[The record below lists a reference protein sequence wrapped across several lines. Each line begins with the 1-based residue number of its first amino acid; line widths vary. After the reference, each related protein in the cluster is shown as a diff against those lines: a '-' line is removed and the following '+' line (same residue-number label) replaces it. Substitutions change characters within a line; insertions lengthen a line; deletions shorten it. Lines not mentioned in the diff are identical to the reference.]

1 VKQLQPK
8 NGKLHLSQPTPP
20 AFHLSISICVGNQLL
35 LRPTFLLKKLP
46 QGRWTNSSWINKGL
60 ESLKKLIRLLLVTP
74 HPSTSDPCT
83 PLPHLPV
90 RLIIILQSRPHWN
103 QCSAITLGPKPQ
115 IHPIY
120 PLPSWGIQVSDQ
132 RPSQTSYGPL
142 IIPLSVKENKIQ
154 VRVKV
159 KIPRPQFSQ
168 GQKGKPF

>member
-90 RLIIILQSRPHWN
+90 RLIIILQGRPHWN

-132 RPSQTSYGPL
+132 RSSQTSYGPL

-159 KIPRPQFSQ
+159 KIPGPQFSQ
-168 GQKGKPF
+168 GE